1 MDFGALPPEVNS
13 ARMYAGPGAG
23 PMLAAAGA
31 WDGLAADLHST
42 ATSYQSVITGLT
54 AGAWQGPA
62 SASMAAGAAPYL
74 TWLSATAAL
83 SEQVANQ
90 ARAAVSAYESAFAMT
105 VPPPL
110 IAANRAQL
118 MALVATNFL
127 GQNTPA
133 IMATEAH
140 YGEMWAQDAAAMY
153 GYAANSAVASTLTPF
168 TPPQQTTNPGGPA
181 WQAAAVAH
189 ATGTAAAK
197 HAYATGSSLSAVPQ
211 VLQSLASPTSSSAGL
226 SQMLMGNGASML
238 SSGSSAP
245 ASTLSGLTG
254 ASGKGAVKGAGNSTA
269 AASGLGGLSGL
280 LGTKTNGSGGLAG
293 MGADMAG
300 LGADGVGLGTDF
312 GGLGTDFL
320 GVGFDFLGADE
331 LTESGGL
338 GALGSLPLGPAEGLA
353 GPGPWGGLG
362 GVGTSAS
369 SGQSSSL
376 GGLSVPQSWGDAA
389 SVGSISP
396 AGAVPL
402 PGSSFGAAPA
412 VSAGGSST
420 PKLAVP
426 TMAGREADGAVRN
439 LGLRLTVVPHSPVA
453 G

>member
-13 ARMYAGPGAG
+13 ARMYAGPGDG
-23 PMLAAAGA
+23 PMLAAAAA

-42 ATSYQSVITGLT
+42 AASYQSVITALT

-62 SASMAAGAAPYL
+62 SASMAAGVAPYL
-74 TWLSATAAL
+74 RWLSATAAQC
-83 SEQVANQ
+83 EQVANQ
-90 ARAAVSAYESAFAMT
+90 ARSAASAYESAFAMT

-110 IAANRAQL
+110 IAVNRAQL

-153 GYAANSAVASTLTPF
+153 GYAASSAVASTLTPF
-168 TPPQQTTNPGGPA
+168 MPPQHTTNPGGPA
-181 WQAAAVAH
+181 WQATAVAH

-197 HAYATGSSLSAVPQ
+197 HAHTTASSLSAVPQ
-211 VLQSLASPTSSSAGL
+211 ALQSLASPTSSSSWL
-226 SQMLMGNGASML
+226 SQLLMGNGESLASGA
-238 SSGSSAP
+238 STP
-245 ASTLSGLTG
+245 ASALSGLTG
-254 ASGKGAVKGAGNSTA
+254 ASGKGAVKGAGSSTVA
-269 AASGLGGLSGL
+269 GSGLGGLSGL
-280 LGTKTNGSGGLAG
+280 LDAATNGSGGLAG
-293 MGADMAG
+293 WGSDMAG
-300 LGADGVGLGTDF
+300 LGADGAGLGTDF

-320 GVGFDFLGADE
+320 GVGFDLLGADE

-338 GALGSLPLGPAEGLA
+338 GALGSLPLGPAAGLG
-353 GPGPWGGLG
+353 GPEPLG
-362 GVGTSAS
+362 GVGASAGI
-369 SGQSSSL
+369 GQSASL

-396 AGAVPL
+396 ASAVAL
-402 PGSSFGAAPA
+402 PGNSFGAAPA
-412 VSAGGSST
+412 MSAGGSSM
-420 PKLAVP
+420 PKPAVP
-426 TMAGREADGAVRN
+426 GLAGREADGAMRN
-439 LGLRLTVVPHSPVA
+439 LGFRLTVVPHSPLA